1 MKHNSIDV
9 GSGLS
14 RTPFKT
20 LEFKADWQRHGKDAF
35 HQRNIQM
42 VRYAIAM
49 AERSNVPVLCI
60 IFPGRRGTED
70 LVRCVKNGGIPIVL
84 AEYEEVGQGDGG
96 KDLAATGGLRAGS
109 IPASRRPAR
118 RGGAIIRAPQVP
130 EVGEGQNGRKD
141 KRAAT
146 GR

>member
-1 MKHNSIDV
+1 MIV
-9 GSGLS
+9 ICG
-14 RTPFKT
+14 
-20 LEFKADWQRHGKDAF
+20 
-35 HQRNIQM
+35 
-42 VRYAIAM
+42 
-49 AERSNVPVLCI
+49 
-60 IFPGRRGTED
+60 GRRSFRHPESLGRILDAMCWQTP
-70 LVRCVKNGGIPIVL
+70 NIPIVL